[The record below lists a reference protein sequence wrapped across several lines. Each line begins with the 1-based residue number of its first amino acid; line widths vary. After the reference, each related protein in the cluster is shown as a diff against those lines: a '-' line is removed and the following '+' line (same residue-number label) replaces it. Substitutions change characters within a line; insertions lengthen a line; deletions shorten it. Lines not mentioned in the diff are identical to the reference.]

1 MNPVFATCGTSI
13 FEEMSRLAAAH
24 DSINLGQGFPVGLE
38 PQEVL
43 DAAAR
48 ALREGSH
55 QYPPMMGLP
64 ALRQSVAEANRRF
77 WGVEV
82 DWQSE
87 VLVTSGATEALA
99 DCFLGLLEPGD
110 EVLVF
115 QPAYDSYGI
124 AIRRAGGVPVPI
136 RLQPPHWQLPRRAI
150 EAAITPRTRLIVLN
164 TPMNPI
170 GKVFTIGELAYLAD
184 LLERH
189 DLIAICDEVYE
200 HLTFDDHVHIPLMT
214 LPQARRRSLR
224 IGSAGKTFSLTGW
237 KVGYITGSAELL
249 APVARA
255 HQYQTFATPPL
266 LQSAI
271 AHGLALG
278 DWYFRGLKT
287 SLQARRDLLADGLR
301 ALGCE
306 VLNCAGTYFLC
317 VSTASLGGEDDLE
330 LCRRLT
336 MEAGVTPVP
345 VSCFYADRS
354 VRSHVRF
361 CFAKQPDD
369 LTEALSRLGAWLR
382 RSAVA

>member
-1 MNPVFATCGTSI
+1 MNAIFANCGTSI

-24 DSINLGQGFPVGLE
+24 GAINLGQGFPVGLE
-38 PQEVL
+38 PPEVL

-48 ALREGSH
+48 ALRDGPH

-77 WGVEV
+77 WGLEV

-87 VLVTSGATEALA
+87 VLITSGATEALA
-99 DCFLGLLEPGD
+99 DCFMGLLEPGD

-115 QPAYDSYGI
+115 QPAYDCYGVQ
-124 AIRRAGGVPVPI
+124 IRRAGGVPVPI
-136 RLQPPHWQLPRRAI
+136 RLQPPLWQLPRREI

-170 GKVFTIGELAYLAD
+170 GKVFRLSELAYLAE
-184 LLERH
+184 LIERH

-200 HLTFDDHVHIPLMT
+200 HITFGDSVHVPLMT
-214 LPQARRRSLR
+214 LPQARKRCLR

-237 KVGYITGSAELL
+237 KVGYITASPQLL

-255 HQYQTFATPPL
+255 HQYHSFCTPPL

-278 DWYFRGLKT
+278 DWYFRQLRT
-287 SLQARRDLLADGLR
+287 ALEQRRDLLADGLR

-306 VLNCAGTYFLC
+306 VLDCAGTYFLC
-317 VSTASLGGEDDLE
+317 VSTASLNGIDDLE

-336 MEAGVTPVP
+336 IEAGVTPVP
-345 VSCFYADRS
+345 VSCFYADRD
-354 VRSHVRF
+354 VRTHVRF
-361 CFAKQPDD
+361 CFAKQPAE
-369 LTEALSRLGAWLR
+369 LEEALDRLGAWLR
-382 RSAVA
+382 RSVVA

>member
-77 WGVEV
+77 WGLEV

-115 QPAYDSYGI
+115 QPAYDSYGV

-136 RLQPPHWQLPRRAI
+136 RLQPPHWQLPRRQI

-189 DLIAICDEVYE
+189 NLIAICDEVYE
-200 HLTFDDHVHIPLMT
+200 HLTFDDHTHIPLMT
-214 LPQARRRSLR
+214 LPQARHRSLR

-237 KVGYITGSAELL
+237 KVGYITGSPELL

-301 ALGCE
+301 ALGGD
-306 VLNCAGTYFLC
+306 VLDCGGTYFLC
-317 VSTASLGGEDDLE
+317 VSTASLGGGDDLD

-336 MEAGVTPVP
+336 VEAGVTPVP
-345 VSCFYADRS
+345 VSCFYADRD

-369 LTEALSRLGAWLR
+369 LTEALNRLGAWLR